1 MDRYGVIDVGSN
13 TIHLL
18 VGRVENG
25 GVMPITGE
33 KVSARLGAGVEK
45 TGRIQ
50 DERLELASEAIGMF
64 ARISALN
71 GAPEPAILATSAV
84 RDAENGLELNE
95 KVAKLTGLNMRLISG
110 EEEAELGFRGAIS
123 AVGSSWE
130 GPVLVVDLGG
140 GSAQLIVG
148 ETSSGP
154 LMQVSLPL
162 GTNRTTERFVE
173 HDPPKKKELRALDEH
188 VKEMMPGW
196 SLSPRV
202 RVVAV
207 GGSARATLRITR
219 DRLTLGRLRELA
231 AEISERPSGELAR
244 GTGLSPERSRVMPAA
259 VTTLAAVLERFGKDE
274 LTVARG
280 GIREGTILAL
290 AGGEL

>member
-1 MDRYGVIDVGSN
+1 MGSN

-18 VGRVENG
+18 VGEVEKG
-25 GVMPITGE
+25 GVMPVTGE

-110 EEEAELGFRGAIS
+110 EEEADLGFRGAIS
-123 AVGSSWE
+123 AVGPSWE

-148 ETSSGP
+148 EPSSGP

-196 SLSPRV
+196 GLSPRI
-202 RVVAV
+202 RIVAV
-207 GGSARATLRITR
+207 GGSARAMLRITR

-244 GTGLSPERSRVMPAA
+244 ETGLSPERSRVMPAA